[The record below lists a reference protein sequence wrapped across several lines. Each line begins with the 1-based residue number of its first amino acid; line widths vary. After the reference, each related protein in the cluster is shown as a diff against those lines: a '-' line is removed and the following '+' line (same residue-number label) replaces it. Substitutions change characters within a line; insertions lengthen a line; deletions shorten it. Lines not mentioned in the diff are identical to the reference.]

1 MPKEAKSRYYL
12 LIGIILCLASGI
24 TSTYLLNQQVV
35 SFACPSPPKCE
46 KKAVLIQKKEVI
58 IPKAV
63 HCTPPPRT
71 IFPIASCKKL
81 ENWSKINNFIRCFGD
96 SQTGF
101 LKKQL
106 PDGIIKFGTSTTSI
120 NKKYV
125 HVLEKIVDTLKRN
138 PNAKVRI
145 DGYADQTGMKHHNYF
160 LSVSRAARVAA
171 FLMQTGIA
179 LERIK
184 SCGHG
189 STYQNDRRVELRII
203 YSN

>member
-12 LIGIILCLASGI
+12 LIGIILCLASGT

-35 SFACPSPPKCE
+35 SFACPSSPKCE
-46 KKAVLIQKKEVI
+46 KAVLIQEKEVI
-58 IPKAV
+58 IQKTV
-63 HCTPPPRT
+63 HYTPPPRT
-71 IFPIASCKKL
+71 IFPITSCKKL
-81 ENWSKINNFIRCFGD
+81 ENRSKINNFFRCFGD

-125 HVLEKIVDTLKRN
+125 HVLEKLVDTLKRN

-160 LSVSRAARVAA
+160 LSVSRAARVVA
-171 FLMQTGIA
+171 FLMQKGIA
-179 LERIK
+179 LEHIK

-203 YSN
+203 HSN